1 MVFFFFKITRSS
13 QWLRTERSVWVVKG
27 RRCAN
32 RAQST
37 RVYSSQHCI
46 SASSRLNTLPCP
58 REQTWQPNWASHRH
72 RYEHD
77 TNIHNKKTD
86 RHSLDLIY
94 QLCNFLWCSNF
105 KGEKRKTWSWG
116 STKGESFSLDICIWN
131 FSISTCPAVRN
142 LLFSFCCVI
151 VVLDFLC
158 TFMFLS
164 WKDSWTL
171 LSSNCGSLYKWIKH
185 IRHYKCEEQR
195 ADVCDQTWCLTTEK
209 Q

>member
-1 MVFFFFKITRSS
+1 MNDFIGLISPWTIIHYGEVCYIILTHPLLCGVFFFKITRSS

-32 RAQST
+32 HAQST
-37 RVYSSQHCI
+37 QVYSSQHCI

-94 QLCNFLWCSNF
+94 QLCNFLWCSNL
-105 KGEKRKTWSWG
+105 KGEKK
-116 STKGESFSLDICIWN
+116 E
-131 FSISTCPAVRN
+131 N
-142 LLFSFCCVI
+142 LKLGF
-151 VVLDFLC
+151 D
-158 TFMFLS
+158 
-164 WKDSWTL
+164 
-171 LSSNCGSLYKWIKH
+171 
-185 IRHYKCEEQR
+185 
-195 ADVCDQTWCLTTEK
+195 
-209 Q
+209 